1 MFQLDRIITREKL
14 KSAIQEADS
23 RLIQHLIEAA
33 KCESQRVVLISNET
47 GAVVYCLTYENRCRF
62 YRWIGSTILFL
73 IKMFKKVS
81 IY

>member
-33 KCESQRVVLISNET
+33 KC
-47 GAVVYCLTYENRCRF
+47 
-62 YRWIGSTILFL
+62 
-73 IKMFKKVS
+73 
-81 IY
+81 